1 MLTTIGYL
9 FAILFV
15 IIGTA
20 FSIVGVLGYVRLP
33 DVYTQI
39 HAIGKVG
46 VFGVVFLL
54 MGVIFLPTLGSARG
68 LVLIVLLMLSGP
80 IVSHAIQSAAYR
92 FGVPMKDPVEDA
104 LESQWQ
110 LDHVQRKTHD
120 T

>member
-9 FAILFV
+9 LAILFV
-15 IIGTA
+15 MIGTA
-20 FSIVGVLGYVRLP
+20 FSIIGVLGYMRLP

-54 MGVIFLPTLGSARG
+54 VAVIFRPSLGFTRG

-80 IVSHAIQSAAYR
+80 IISHAIQSAAYR
-92 FGVPMKDPVEDA
+92 LGEPMKDPVEDA
-104 LESQWQ
+104 LESKWQ
-110 LDHVQRKTHD
+110 SESP
-120 T
+120 